1 MIQPSH
7 NHLTVNA
14 VPFGP
19 LHGFELPG
27 TPVASPSSH
36 QPFFKDVQCMNR
48 QFRFNKKLIDTLPPH
63 PKDART
69 KESEYSDTEVAGL
82 RIIVNRRGRKY
93 FLLRY
98 SFGGAKRSMKLG
110 DYPQM
115 EVAQARQRALDC
127 RSQIATG
134 TDPQAAAAVVVA
146 SQLTLRQFVTD
157 DYLPH
162 AYATKRSAKDDEGRM
177 RNILPEF
184 GDLSLAH
191 ITSHAIQQ
199 FHDRLRVQR
208 CAATANRHLALLKR
222 CFNLA
227 IIWGKLDGN
236 NPVRGIRMHQENNQ
250 RQRYLS
256 GRELSSFL
264 TALEEEPNR
273 SLADALRF
281 LLMTGARR
289 NEVLQA
295 RWDAIDLDKQQWYL
309 PKTKSGKSRFVLLND
324 GAVELLRQRSRPA
337 GHLYVFQGKNVG
349 EPICNPYKGFKRV
362 LLRAGINNLRIHD
375 LRHSF
380 ASLAINNGATLYE
393 VQHLL
398 GHSDSKTSQRYAHMA
413 SDNLR
418 KASGHV
424 AAVIAQ
430 AQPQAGP
437 VP

>member
-1 MIQPSH
+1 
-7 NHLTVNA
+7 
-14 VPFGP
+14 
-19 LHGFELPG
+19 
-27 TPVASPSSH
+27 
-36 QPFFKDVQCMNR
+36 MNR
-48 QFRFNKKLIDTLPPH
+48 QFRFNKKLIDALPPH
-63 PKDART
+63 PEDVRA

-134 TDPQAAAAVVVA
+134 TDPQAIAAVAAA
-146 SQLTLRQFVTD
+146 SQLTLQQFVTD

-184 GDLSLAH
+184 GDLPLAH
-191 ITSHAIQQ
+191 IKSHAIQQ
-199 FHDRLRVQR
+199 FHDRLRVQK

-227 IIWGKLDGN
+227 IIWGKLDGH

-256 GRELSSFL
+256 GNELSSFL

-324 GAVELLRQRSRPA
+324 GAVELLRQRGRPA
-337 GHLYVFQGKNVG
+337 GHLYVFHGKNVG

-362 LLRAGINNLRIHD
+362 LVRAGISDLRIHD

-398 GHSDSKTSQRYAHMA
+398 GHADSKTSQRYAHMA

-424 AAVIAQ
+424 SAVIAQ
-430 AQPQAGP
+430 AKPQAGL
-437 VP
+437 VT